1 MHRRNCGR
9 LAWLLV
15 VLVSLLLGVAGAGA
29 AQEQIVI
36 RMYGGYDYRVDG
48 GTGPAEILDRYLR
61 MYEELN
67 PHVKIENLGR
77 ELNVDKLVTM
87 YLAGELPDII
97 EIDVKFLA
105 DFYRIGML
113 APVPEWL
120 AEKLRQQMFPS
131 SVDFITVDGRMVG
144 IPGENMVTG
153 LIYNR
158 RVLGEAGLAEPPQT
172 IDELESVG
180 RLLTRMSAEGIVE
193 RPALIESGGWALNH
207 LALAMYATEG
217 GEAFTPDGE
226 LAVGGPALQRTM
238 ERLVR
243 WLQPDS
249 FFAREGFNA
258 EFARGEIA
266 MGIGYPWWLSGIKI
280 EYPDDYVR
288 DFGVTLMPMGP
299 SFGAFKYGHGY
310 GVNKASKHIDEVW
323 KLLEWLSLTVIEDIT
338 PIGHM
343 LANLGS
349 LPNVPSDILSVQYA
363 FDRPFYEGFIQ
374 NLDYVKNTPAWERI
388 NIADPAVKVAEGELN
403 IPAAIEEVITLA
415 RAEMARHQTW
425 IEERQQ

>member
-1 MHRRNCGR
+1 
-9 LAWLLV
+9 
-15 VLVSLLLGVAGAGA
+15 
-29 AQEQIVI
+29 
-36 RMYGGYDYRVDG
+36 
-48 GTGPAEILDRYLR
+48 
-61 MYEELN
+61 
-67 PHVKIENLGR
+67 
-77 ELNVDKLVTM
+77 
-87 YLAGELPDII
+87 
-97 EIDVKFLA
+97 
-105 DFYRIGML
+105 
-113 APVPEWL
+113 
-120 AEKLRQQMFPS
+120 
-131 SVDFITVDGRMVG
+131 
-144 IPGENMVTG
+144 
-153 LIYNR
+153 
-158 RVLGEAGLAEPPQT
+158 
-172 IDELESVG
+172 
-180 RLLTRMSAEGIVE
+180 
-193 RPALIESGGWALNH
+193 
-207 LALAMYATEG
+207 
-217 GEAFTPDGE
+217 
-226 LAVGGPALQRTM
+226 
-238 ERLVR
+238 
-243 WLQPDS
+243 
-249 FFAREGFNA
+249 
-258 EFARGEIA
+258 

-349 LPNVPSDILSVQYA
+349 LPNVPSDILSVHYA